1 MRSSCSTLLSRSD
14 GSGGYFG
21 DDNLL
26 IRRTVA
32 KEAVEKEVVRFSL
45 DKLNASVEVVGV
57 VVSYSED
64 AIARRPVLNPFSLTC
79 DLCVTPTADEI
90 DFEEFASGA
99 VGGSSSS
106 RVLSHVHDKKA
117 TASTAYTVVC
127 KFFRDRRSRG
137 EWFLHTICE
146 RGSVRSSIN
155 ATLAE
160 CMQVFM
166 LDIIPEIEIP
176 NRNGLTSVA
185 SICAALS
192 CDEFLGIERYFPDT
206 GLHKPQFARIILY
219 SLLLARPEL
228 RHPARAA
235 AIIALLFELFEQI
248 DINGDAVVDWDE
260 FTTFCISLG
269 LIATHD
275 APAGGDDTGSEA
287 NTSDGASAHAA
298 ALYQQQTPRG
308 QIRTRCAASSTV
320 AMDAQTFRIDLSPNI
335 ELCL

>member
-1 MRSSCSTLLSRSD
+1 M
-14 GSGGYFG
+14 
-21 DDNLL
+21 
-26 IRRTVA
+26 
-32 KEAVEKEVVRFSL
+32 EKEVARFSL

-79 DLCVTPTADEI
+79 DLCVTPSAEEI
-90 DFEEFASGA
+90 ELEEFANGAMSGGTTA
-99 VGGSSSS
+99 
-106 RVLSHVHDKKA
+106 RVVSHVHDKKA
-117 TASTAYTVVC
+117 TANTAYVVVC

-137 EWFLHTICE
+137 EWFLHPISE
-146 RGSVRSSIN
+146 RGSVRSSISS
-155 ATLAE
+155 ALAE
-160 CMQVFM
+160 CMQVFL

-192 CDEFLGIERYFPDT
+192 CDEFLGIERFFPDS
-206 GLHKPQFARIILY
+206 GLQKPQFARIILY

-235 AIIALLFELFEQI
+235 AIVALLFELFEQI

-275 APAGGDDTGSEA
+275 APAIGDGSSSEP
-287 NTSDGASAHAA
+287 NGSDGASMHAA
-298 ALYQQQTPRG
+298 ALYQQQNPRG
-308 QIRTRCAASSTV
+308 QTRNRCVTEWLVILNTRIGLIDVRSANRLIRRLSLGSLERFRTRSARSAPCRV
-320 AMDAQTFRIDLSPNI
+320 
-335 ELCL
+335 